1 MSQMEILNPEKLRP
15 NYLNNFPIFFQEN
28 YFKYQEND
36 SIKCI
41 LISDDSGNL
50 IPLRIFKKSIFKTA
64 QFLYVPMNES
74 GRLSADVELKFVSD
88 LIAYLKKNKIC
99 DALLAPLHVC
109 LFQHPFP
116 GIDSQKLGIIYV
128 DLSDNEEL
136 IFAKFSKTYRTQIR
150 QCEKEGFTL
159 SDSPSYL
166 NNFFENYKYHHVK
179 QGKAYESMENLT
191 KILHL
196 LPQNCKLL
204 SVVNGNGKWEGSVLL
219 LFDRELGFY
228 FIGAKDELNATH
240 NGSQKFL
247 HWKIMQFLKERN
259 VSRYNLG
266 GHRFNLDSNNKFQS
280 IQDFKAKFGS
290 EVEVG
295 YHYSF
300 TLSPKYKLFKLLVR
314 IKNLR
319 K

>member
-1 MSQMEILNPEKLRP
+1 MEILNPEKLTP
-15 NYLNNFPIFFQEN
+15 DFLNKFPLFFQEN
-28 YFKYQEND
+28 YFKYQENE

-41 LISDDSGNL
+41 LISDDLGNL
-50 IPLRIFKKSIFKTA
+50 IPLRIYKKSIFKTA
-64 QFLYVPMNES
+64 QFLYVPMNET
-74 GRLSADVELKFVSD
+74 GRLSAHDELKF
-88 LIAYLKKNKIC
+88 LKNLLNFLKKNNIS
-99 DALLAPLHVC
+99 DALIAPLHVC
-109 LFQHPFP
+109 LFQQPFP
-116 GIDSQKLGIIYV
+116 GIGSQKLGIMYV
-128 DLSDNEEL
+128 DLSEDEEL

-159 SDSPSYL
+159 SDSESHL
-166 NNFFENYKYHHVK
+166 DNFFENYKYHHVK
-179 QGKAYESMENLT
+179 QGKAYESLDNLT
-191 KILHL
+191 KILQL
-196 LPQNCKLL
+196 LPQNCKLI

-219 LFDRELGFY
+219 LFDREIGFY
-228 FIGAKDELNATH
+228 FIGSKDELNPTH

-259 VSRYNLG
+259 VLRYNLG
-266 GHRFNLDSNNKFQS
+266 GHRFNLDSTDKFQS

-295 YHYSF
+295 YHFSF

-314 IKNLR
+314 IKNFH